1 VSIAAALVVAAALGA
16 AAPSMPARP
25 LMVGVASERLSPLT
39 VGAYYYPWYD
49 EAQWRLGHVER
60 AALGEYSSRDD
71 SVIAAHYGW
80 ARRYGVD
87 VFICSWWGPLGYDDL
102 TIREHLLPAPA
113 RGPTRIA
120 LLYESPF
127 RLGLT
132 ENRIVFGARER
143 EILLSDFDY
152 LAETYFRH
160 PAYYRVQGRPVVV
173 LYVSRIFRGE
183 YGEAIRDLRRHV
195 RERHGLELY
204 LVGDEVDWDIGP
216 ARGRIRLY
224 DAITGY
230 TMYSRTQPQSGF
242 LALVEKRFRA
252 FRRIAREER
261 VAFVPG
267 VLPGFNDRGVRPEEE
282 HYVLSEPRLFER
294 SLALAG
300 RYVDPKLGL
309 MTVTS
314 WNEWHEDTQIEPS
327 ADRGFGLLE
336 ALDAFR
342 RAFRTRR

>member
-1 VSIAAALVVAAALGA
+1 MTLAAALVAAA
-16 AAPSMPARP
+16 
-25 LMVGVASERLSPLT
+25 LSPLT
-39 VGAYYYPWYD
+39 VGAYYYPWYGPG
-49 EAQWRLGHVER
+49 QWDKGYVGTP
-60 AALGEYSSRDD
+60 ALGEYDSRDPAA
-71 SVIAAHYGW
+71 IAAHYGW
-80 ARRYGVD
+80 AQRYGVD
-87 VFICSWWGPLGYDDL
+87 LFIASWWGPESYEDV

-132 ENRIVFGARER
+132 ENRIVVGERER
-143 EILLSDFDY
+143 EILLRDFDY

-160 PAYYRVQGRPVVV
+160 PGYYRVRGRPVVV
-173 LYVSRIFRGE
+173 LYVSRILRGE
-183 YGEAIRDLRRHV
+183 YQEAIRELRRRV

-230 TMYSRTQPQSGF
+230 TMYSRTQPKSGF
-242 LALVEKRFRA
+242 LGLVERRFRA

-267 VLPGFNDRGVRPEEE
+267 VLPGYNDSGVRPDEE

-314 WNEWHEDTQIEPS
+314 WNEWHEDTQIEPTGES
-327 ADRGFGLLE
+327 GYGFRLLE
-336 ALDAFR
+336 ALGAFK
-342 RAFRTRR
+342 RAFQAARR